1 MCMGGGNNAAAQAQ
15 QQVQQQQQ
23 TTNANVGAINSA
35 FANRGQQYTDY
46 LAALRQSY
54 QTQLDKQQATASRQL
69 KFAGA
74 RGGLTGGSEQAQ
86 LGGELQQEMG
96 QGELSAEQ
104 TAQSKLAG
112 LQSADQAERLQMI
125 SLAQGGASI
134 GNAAQETATSLQANI
149 NNAQAGLSPTAL
161 GNTFGG
167 IADTTNAMNA
177 GASARLGLRA
187 AQAYA
192 MPWSQSSS
200 TNSGFG
206 GGNTN

>member
-1 MCMGGGNNAAAQAQ
+1 MCMGGGSSNAAAAAQ

-54 QTQLDKQQATASRQL
+54 QTQLNNQQATAGRQL
-69 KFAGA
+69 KFANA
-74 RGGLTGGSEQAQ
+74 RGGLTGGSEAAQ
-86 LGGELQQEMG
+86 LGGELQKEMG
-96 QGELSAEQ
+96 QGELGAEQ
-104 TAQSKLAG
+104 TAQAKLSG
-112 LQSADQAERLQMI
+112 LESADQAERLQMI

-149 NNAQAGLSPTAL
+149 QNAQAGLSPTAL
-161 GNTFGG
+161 GNTFGTIG
-167 IADTTNAMNA
+167 ETTNAMNA

-192 MPWSQSSS
+192 TPFSQSST
-200 TNSGFG
+200 TNSGFAG
-206 GGNTN
+206 TA